1 MFSKCALRAYNANC
15 TRWKFMPKFHLFGQW
30 LFTLEKQKTP
40 TWVSKPKHLDVFLS
54 NGRGLCRENQCH
66 FQNGFIEDRSYTDPD
81 PLPDCL
87 GGEVVVKY
95 NAYIYSVDSHLV
107 IKRKWFL
114 QHNVAQRQALFGQI
128 SPASL
133 APQRVEEKINM
144 HRLCCT
150 VDGLLNSCGSKMLH
164 L

>member
-1 MFSKCALRAYNANC
+1 
-15 TRWKFMPKFHLFGQW
+15 MPKFHLFGQW

-95 NAYIYSVDSHLV
+95 NAYIY
-107 IKRKWFL
+107 I
-114 QHNVAQRQALFGQI
+114 
-128 SPASL
+128 
-133 APQRVEEKINM
+133 
-144 HRLCCT
+144 
-150 VDGLLNSCGSKMLH
+150 
-164 L
+164 